1 MMLPQHEA
9 IVDRGLSA
17 LPLTSRDE
25 AQKYIADRLRPIRD
39 VVDSDVRAAVGAAL
53 AKYTH

>member
-1 MMLPQHEA
+1 MTEHHEV
-9 IVDRGLSA
+9 IVGRGLSA
-17 LPLTSRDE
+17 LPLALRED

-53 AKYTH
+53 AKYNF